1 MRDSFDG
8 PEAISDNR
16 RSGRTVVVV
25 IPYSDYGDRSDRRLP
40 GRTGRYM
47 IQLMATKN
55 EHSGAGV
62 TPRTDYNLL
71 MKRLFLLVVAL
82 PMMLAAA
89 SSAQAGGAQA
99 LGYEPK
105 YPPGFD
111 HFEYVNPDAPKG
123 GTLILSSQGSFDS
136 LNPFT
141 LKGSGAAGLTDL
153 VFETLMASS
162 LDEPFSQYGLLADD
176 VRLAEDGLSVTFHLN
191 PDARFSDGTPVT
203 ADDVKFSFETLK
215 SKAAH
220 PQYRFYWSDIERAVV
235 VDERTVRF
243 EFAKVNPELHM
254 IAGQIPIFARHWVGE
269 KPFDE
274 VALERPIA
282 SGPYTVDEYDLGK
295 SVTFERNPDYWARD
309 LNSRRGMFN
318 FDRVTF
324 KYYRDSTV
332 ALEAFKAGEF
342 EFISVF
348 NSKQWARDYRG
359 PKFDDG
365 RIRKEKL
372 EHHNNAGMQAFIFN
386 LRRPLFQDKRVRRAI
401 SLAFDFRWA
410 NEHLFYGQ
418 YARCDSYF
426 SNSELAAQGLP
437 DEAELELL
445 EPHRE
450 RLPEAVFSEQWQ
462 PPTTAPPHSLRENL
476 RRAKALL
483 NEAGWRY
490 RDGALRND
498 EGRPFRFQML
508 LSQKGFE
515 RICAPF
521 ARNLEKLGID
531 MAYRTVDSAVYQRR
545 TDTFDFDM
553 TVEVFPQSQSPGN
566 ELMSMFHSSSA
577 EQEGSRNTAGIADP
591 VVDALLE
598 EIVYAE
604 DRDALVTAS
613 RALDRVLLHGEY
625 LVPNWY
631 IPHHRVAYWE
641 GLARPDA
648 LPLYYQATSWMLQT
662 WWDQP

>member
-1 MRDSFDG
+1 MQRVFILSIGLVLALFG
-8 PEAISDNR
+8 AP
-16 RSGRTVVVV
+16 SGW
-25 IPYSDYGDRSDRRLP
+25 
-40 GRTGRYM
+40 
-47 IQLMATKN
+47 
-55 EHSGAGV
+55 
-62 TPRTDYNLL
+62 
-71 MKRLFLLVVAL
+71 
-82 PMMLAAA
+82 AA
-89 SSAQAGGAQA
+89 GAQA
-99 LGYEPK
+99 LGYDPK
-105 YPPGFD
+105 YPPGFG
-111 HFEYVNPDAPKG
+111 HFDYVNPDAPKG
-123 GTLILSSQGSFDS
+123 GELVLSSLGSFDT

-141 LKGSGAAGLTDL
+141 LKGIGAAGLSEL
-153 VFETLMASS
+153 VFETLMAPS

-176 VRLAEDGLSVTFHLN
+176 ARLADDGLSVTFHIN
-191 PDARFSDGTPVT
+191 PEARFSDGTPVT
-203 ADDVKFSFETLK
+203 ADDVKFSFDTLK
-215 SKAAH
+215 GKAAH

-254 IAGQIPIFARHWVGE
+254 IAGQIPIFARHWVGDT
-269 KPFDE
+269 PFDE

-282 SGPYTVDEYDLGK
+282 SGPYTVAGFDLGK
-295 SVTFERNPDYWARD
+295 SVTYERNPDYWARD

-348 NSKQWARDYRG
+348 NSKQWARDYQG

-365 RIRKEKL
+365 RIRKAKF
-372 EHHNNAGMQAFIFN
+372 EHRNNAGMQAFVFN

-426 SNSELAAQGLP
+426 SNSELAAEGLP
-437 DEAELELL
+437 GAAELALL

-450 RLPEAVFSEQWQ
+450 QLPEAVFTEAWR
-462 PPTTAPPHSLRENL
+462 PPTTAPPHGLRENL
-476 RRAKALL
+476 VKAKALL
-483 NEAGWRY
+483 NEAGWHY
-490 RDGALRND
+490 RDGALRNAD
-498 EGRPFRFQML
+498 GRPFRFQMV

-521 ARNLEKLGID
+521 ARNLRKLGID
-531 MAYRTVDSAVYQRR
+531 MEYRTVDSAVYQRR
-545 TDTFDFDM
+545 IDTFDFDM
-553 TVEVFPQSQSPGN
+553 TVEVYPQSQSPGN

-577 EQEGSRNTAGIADP
+577 DQEGSRNTSGIANP
-591 VVDALLE
+591 VVDALIE
-598 EIVYAE
+598 EIIYAE
-604 DRDALVTAS
+604 DREALVTAS

-631 IPHHRVAYWE
+631 IPYHRVAYWQ
-641 GLARPDA
+641 GFGRPQT

-662 WWDQP
+662 WWDRP